1 MKPMFWV
8 WSCTSPN
15 YPKFKWGNTG
25 WALPFVMVSSGL
37 KCFRMRNDPFLGLHN
52 FWQASASKQT
62 LVLGQRVDLMEFAR
76 SFTVNIHTFSLTNSG
91 TWNRLEIAGRWS
103 IPKLDYQYQRV
114 YRLVGHQSCPFLV
127 GLVSRFPAVHRPLL
141 TYVNTAFVAPAIG
154 HQVGHELSGDQT
166 RCGSEEVIGTIPE
179 ITSLCRALVRPWTWW
194 DFGPSAQ
201 AALSS
206 LAWWLWWYLSSQSD
220 IFDIFGYLWMIS
232 FNIFQQTEIDRITNG
247 KKRQWILA
255 LAFVHICTY
264 L

>member
-141 TYVNTAFVAPAIG
+141 TYVNTAFVD
-154 HQVGHELSGDQT
+154 QDTCWNLLSNYFYLICVSQQII
-166 RCGSEEVIGTIPE
+166 CGEKGV
-179 ITSLCRALVRPWTWW
+179 
-194 DFGPSAQ
+194 
-201 AALSS
+201 LSS
-206 LAWWLWWYLSSQSD
+206 
-220 IFDIFGYLWMIS
+220 S
-232 FNIFQQTEIDRITNG
+232 FELTWDQ
-247 KKRQWILA
+247 
-255 LAFVHICTY
+255 
-264 L
+264 